1 MMSKKNLT
9 CIDLFAGAG
18 WLSEGFIRKWF
29 IPFAHS
35 EMDR

>member
-9 CIDLFAGAG
+9 YMDLFAGDG
-18 WLSEGFIRKWF
+18 GLSEGFIRQWF

-35 EMDR
+35 EMDI